1 MSQPTVATEL
11 PEQLLRAACA
21 QLRHDLRNG
30 QTCRSEDLLQ
40 QFPELAVHPEA
51 ALELVYTE
59 FVVREELGQQS
70 SLAQRTP
77 RGDARCVAENA
88 CTQQQFHLSGHGSQ
102 IPR

>member
-51 ALELVYTE
+51 ALELV
-59 FVVREELGQQS
+59 
-70 SLAQRTP
+70 
-77 RGDARCVAENA
+77 
-88 CTQQQFHLSGHGSQ
+88 
-102 IPR
+102 